1 MYLMDKRNCPD
12 CDRPLTRQ
20 EQKSGATQ
28 WICRKGKHRSGC
40 GWNMTEGGRLPGGKV
55 KGDRP
60 MTGAER
66 IKNFRE
72 KEKAMSEV
80 TEVID
85 TRHEG
90 QVVWVNNGRLG
101 RNDWSQLTITKVL
114 KLFVRCSDGKEY
126 KLLPGEIRGAERG
139 RKHSKWAS
147 KAWITTEDKSAD
159 LAAKRQ
165 EDRRKEMAVA
175 VQSVVPKLDI
185 DKLDRILTIINEG
198 KEENGD

>member
-1 MYLMDKRNCPD
+1 
-12 CDRPLTRQ
+12 
-20 EQKSGATQ
+20 
-28 WICRKGKHRSGC
+28 
-40 GWNMTEGGRLPGGKV
+40 MTEGGRIWGSLPVGE
-55 KGDRP
+55 RAL
-60 MTGAER
+60 TGAEKQKNYR
-66 IKNFRE
+66 IRE
-72 KEKAMSEV
+72 KEKAMSE
-80 TEVID
+80 ID
-85 TRHEG
+85 TREVG

-185 DKLDRILTIINEG
+185 DKLDRILMIINEG
-198 KEENGD
+198 KEENGN